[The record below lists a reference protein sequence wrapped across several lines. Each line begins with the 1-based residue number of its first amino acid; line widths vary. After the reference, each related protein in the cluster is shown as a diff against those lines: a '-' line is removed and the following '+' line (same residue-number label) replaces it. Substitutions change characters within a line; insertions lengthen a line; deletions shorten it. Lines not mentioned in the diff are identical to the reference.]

1 VRRVPCLAL
10 ALPLAAQAPLPEPAP
25 GVLPGPLQAVPAGTP
40 SLLAL
45 PLRVD
50 VGSLLPQLEALVPRT
65 PPVVEQWTEI
75 AGKPRTYFRCNLYR
89 EPLHIRFR
97 DQRVVVG
104 VVVNFGMDV
113 GVRTVGQHFTVMGS
127 CGRAPEAPRRALI
140 EVDTRWAVTPDWR
153 LELREP
159 QATVTPLNT
168 CQITFLGLDITQDV
182 TAGMQAQVMAAIGQ
196 LDALLRTSDLLRKKA
211 AAAWTQA
218 MDPVEL
224 RPDAWLLLRP
234 EKLRLGPVRGQG
246 QTVVVTPEL
255 QARPLLVVGSKPLP
269 EPRPLPDLEGALDL
283 PPGFQV
289 RAEAELEYAAA
300 SRQLNEALSGKRF
313 DTERGPLEVKRAA
326 VAGREGKA
334 LMTLQVTG
342 ALEATL
348 TFLGRPVVTAEGLQ
362 LADLDFTVESAG
374 WLTRSAAWLFKSRIR
389 RSLQEKSTLLL
400 GQQFQA
406 LTALAHQQLN
416 RTLAPGLELKGQLRE
431 FRLESVLAGPQS
443 FRLVAR
449 LEGEAAL
456 DLR

>member
-1 VRRVPCLAL
+1 MRRVPCLAL
-10 ALPLAAQAPLPEPAP
+10 ALPLAAQAPTPEAI
-25 GVLPGPLQAVPAGTP
+25 PGPLQAVPAGSP

-50 VGSLLPQLEALVPRT
+50 VSSLLPQLEALVPRT

-75 AGKPRTYFRCNLYR
+75 AGKPRTFFRCNLYR
-89 EPLHIRFR
+89 EPLHLRFR
-97 DQRVVVG
+97 DQRVVVS

-140 EVDTRWAVTPDWR
+140 EVDTRWAVTPDWH

-168 CQITFLGLDITQDV
+168 CQVTFLGLDITQDV

-196 LDALLRTSDLLRKKA
+196 LDTLLRTSDLLRKKA
-211 AAAWTQA
+211 GEAWTQA
-218 MDPVEL
+218 LDPLEL

-234 EKLRLGPVRGQG
+234 EKMRLGPLRGQG
-246 QTVVVTPEL
+246 QVLVVTPEL
-255 QARPLLVVGSKPLP
+255 QARPLLVVGAKPP
-269 EPRPLPDLEGALDL
+269 SEPKALPDLEGALDL

-300 SRQLNEALSGKRF
+300 SRQLSEALAGKRF
-313 DTERGPLEVKRAA
+313 ETERGPLEVKQATL
-326 VAGREGKA
+326 AGREGKA
-334 LMTLQVTG
+334 LMTLQVCG

-348 TFLGRPVVTAEGLQ
+348 SFLGRPVVTPEGLQ

-374 WLTRSAAWLFKSRIR
+374 WLTRSAAWFFKSRIR
-389 RSLQEKSTLLL
+389 KTLQERSTLLL

-449 LEGEAAL
+449 LEGEAGL